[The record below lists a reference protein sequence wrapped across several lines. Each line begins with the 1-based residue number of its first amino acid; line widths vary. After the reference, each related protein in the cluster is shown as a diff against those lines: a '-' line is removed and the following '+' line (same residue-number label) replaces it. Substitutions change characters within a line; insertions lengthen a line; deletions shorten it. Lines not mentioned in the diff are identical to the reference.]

1 MSIGHFWISYSVILG
16 EIQKAKAMGFFIRF
30 LFCDFYSYFTNSGTV
45 LSYQV
50 SAQKL
55 PAYFAIKQR
64 RPGTVLPI
72 SAEGELAVPQSGRR
86 SFRPTANFSRPRD
99 TSHGLS
105 SNIEALDTVYHTGG
119 GRIGGAAKREEVV
132 PTYSQ
137 FLQAQGLLT
146 SFVLKYRGPGHII
159 SYVRDNGKEGDLR
172 RRQPGAICIFSLPY
186 DTLRIEFPFRNR
198 AFT

>member
-86 SFRPTANFSRPRD
+86 SFRPTANFSGPRD

-105 SNIEALDTVYHTGG
+105 SNIEALGSVYHKRR

-132 PTYSQ
+132 PTDSQ
-137 FLQAQGLLT
+137 FLQAQGHIT
-146 SFVLKYRGPGHII
+146 SFVLKHKGPGPEFHERCPMQFS
-159 SYVRDNGKEGDLR
+159 SYVY
-172 RRQPGAICIFSLPY
+172 RQRS
-186 DTLRIEFPFRNR
+186 
-198 AFT
+198 